1 MAVGQVSSTNYDNWQ
16 LIATNTTTSG
26 TTSSFTGLTGYK
38 KYLVTIEGVV
48 FASNTHLTMTFNSS
62 TANYVS
68 SFAAENQSSTARY
81 TTSGTTN
88 LRFTSTS
95 TTTFKGS
102 VQIDNIL
109 AGPKLVTLNLLA
121 HGAGGDDIVQGTGF
135 WNDTAAITQIN
146 FTSSGGS
153 TAFTAGTIS
162 LYGIAA

>member
-26 TTSSFTGLTGYK
+26 TTSSFTGLSGYK

-48 FASNTHLTMTFNSS
+48 FASSTQLTMTFNSS

-68 SFAAENQSSTARY
+68 SFAAENQSTTARY
-81 TTSGTTN
+81 PTSASTN
-88 LRFTSTS
+88 LRLAATSTNS
-95 TTTFKGS
+95 FKGL

-109 AGPKLVTLNLLA
+109 AGPKLVTLNLIA
-121 HGAGGDDIVQGTGF
+121 HGTGDDIVQGTGF